1 MSEML
6 IISIPLFLIAFAA
19 SSLLFPIGRIAQQQE
34 EDGALHVEILA
45 LARKQV
51 ENQERII
58 SLLEDIKKKTD
69 S

>member
-1 MSEML
+1 LS
-6 IISIPLFLIAFAA
+6 
-19 SSLLFPIGRIAQQQE
+19 PIGRIVQHQE
-34 EDGALHVEILA
+34 KDGAVRVEILA